1 MKISFFALFWTPN
14 QNRLSRSHL
23 AVVFQAGQ
31 RVHDELEQMEEDVRL
46 LHKLVLQHHQVHQ
59 DVTDRCHGVLGVD
72 HLELGIIDH
81 VEGLG
86 DVGIILGLGLLLQ
99 PLLVAVE
106 DGPVVR
112 EVRVEDFLDLHVQQ
126 YLSRLFLCKELPMLS
141 LSDVKGLANLYLD
154 TYEYP

>member
-1 MKISFFALFWTPN
+1 MKILSLALFRTAN
-14 QNRLSRSHL
+14 QNKLSLSHL

-59 DVTDRCHGVLGVD
+59 DVADRCHGVLGVD

-112 EVRVEDFLDLHVQQ
+112 EVRVEDFLDLHVQ
-126 YLSRLFLCKELPMLS
+126 
-141 LSDVKGLANLYLD
+141 
-154 TYEYP
+154 